1 MWRWVVFFLFLLK
14 KQQHLEHKKIT
25 SEPAA
30 AHGFLPT
37 SVDCTHPKGRPPS
50 TLRTLEAVGSV
61 CRESHRK
68 QLLYCTTP
76 PQGPAEHSGDARAWL
91 DKLMG
96 NCELGAW
103 VTT

>member
-30 AHGFLPT
+30 AHGFLPA

-50 TLRTLEAVGSV
+50 TLRTLEAVGCLPGKPKEAATLLQTLSSKG
-61 CRESHRK
+61 CR
-68 QLLYCTTP
+68 
-76 PQGPAEHSGDARAWL
+76 QGRAQAGVFERMKKASFL
-91 DKLMG
+91 
-96 NCELGAW
+96 
-103 VTT
+103 V